1 MSTKKDKFTKRDI
14 SFMKLAINLARDRH
28 GLTGPNPSV
37 GCIIVKNNEIISFG
51 QTGYNGRPHA
61 EYNAIKSC
69 KENLK
74 GSTLYSTLEPCAHFG
89 KTPPCCNL
97 IIKSKIK
104 KVIFSITDVDPITK
118 GKSFKILKNNKI
130 KVMNNLLHNVGN
142 SFYKPYKINKLKK
155 LPYVTGKLA
164 VSIDNF
170 IYSKKKTRITNK
182 HSDNFSQILRYKND
196 SILISSKTLHTD
208 NPKLNCR
215 INGLNKYSPKR
226 IILDKNLTIKK
237 NSYIYSTSNKKN
249 TIIFYNKDIYNK
261 AKSLQK
267 RGFTL
272 IKTSLNKNN
281 FFDLRFVLRKIYSLG
296 CRNLLVEGGKKLTE
310 SFLKD
315 GLFNKFYLFK
325 GSKTLGI
332 NGKMN
337 VSPLLNQL
345 YFKYKNKSK
354 INSFTENDIIKVY
367 K

>member
-14 SFMKLAINLARDRH
+14 SFMKLAMNLARERH
-28 GLTGPNPSV
+28 GLTGLNPSV
-37 GCIIVKNNEIISFG
+37 GCVIVKNNEIISFG

-69 KENLK
+69 KKNLK

-104 KVIFSITDVDPITK
+104 KVIFSLTDIDPITK

-130 KVMNNLLHNVGN
+130 RVINNLLYNTGN
-142 SFYKPYKINKLKK
+142 RFYEPYRINKLKK

-164 VSIDNF
+164 VSVDNF
-170 IYSKKKTRITNK
+170 IFSKKKSRITNK
-182 HSDNFSQILRYKND
+182 HSDNVSQILRYRND
-196 SILISSKTLHTD
+196 SILISSKTLHSD
-208 NPKLNCR
+208 NPRLNCR

-237 NSYIYSTSNKKN
+237 NSYIYSTSNNKN

-267 RGFTL
+267 RGFKL
-272 IKTSLNKNN
+272 IKTSLNKKN

-310 SFLKD
+310 SFIND
-315 GLFNKFYLFK
+315 SHFNKFYLLR
-325 GSKTLGI
+325 GSKNLGKY
-332 NGKMN
+332 GKIN
-337 VSPLLNQL
+337 VSSLLNQL
-345 YFKYKNKSK
+345 SFKYRNKSK
-354 INSFTENDIIKVY
+354 INSFTENDIIKLY